1 MPKKLHLEV
10 TVSVDYTCS
19 EFDVQQ
25 LKDNLRSGIHS
36 LYDEGD
42 LTEDTDAECDGI
54 AVGQTSFILADAG
67 KEV

>member
-1 MPKKLHLEV
+1 MKTLHLEV

-36 LYDEGD
+36 LYDEGT
-42 LTEDTDAECDGI
+42 LTDDTDAECVGI
-54 AVGQTSFILADAG
+54 NVSKTSFILADA
-67 KEV
+67 